1 MAKIKVLLPAMGE
14 GVIEATITQWL
25 KQTGDQ
31 VEEDDPIVEIATD
44 KVDSEI
50 PAPVSG
56 KITRQLFS
64 ENDVPKV
71 GDLIAVIEAES
82 TEDVDESLILTDESE
97 TEQQESSKS
106 KEQEPA
112 KEPSGEQVSSS
123 VIEHEENISAEAPEK
138 FLSPLVRSIA
148 KEENIAHNQLM
159 QIKGTGL
166 NGRITKDDVME
177 WLKKPEGER
186 KIQSQPQTTL
196 QQEGKADYSQQPQV
210 QIPSLPGDEITEMS
224 RMRKLIAGH
233 MVASKQNSP
242 HVTSFVEVDVTNIV
256 NWRTKNKNAFQEKHN
271 EKLTYTPVFTEA
283 VLKAIAD
290 YPLINV
296 SLSGTKIIHHKQVN
310 IGMATALPSGDLIV
324 PVIKQADEK
333 NLVGLARSVNDLA
346 NRARNNKLKP
356 DEIRGGTFT
365 ITNVGTFNNITGTP
379 IINQPE
385 VAILALGAIK
395 KKPAVIE
402 TPSGDTIG
410 IRHMMIISMSYDH
423 RIVDGALGG
432 MFLNRVGEYLEDFDL
447 DRTI

>member
-25 KQTGDQ
+25 KQVGER

-50 PAPVSG
+50 PSPASG
-56 KITRQLFS
+56 KITRHLFN

-71 GDLIAVIEAES
+71 GDLIAVIEVD
-82 TEDVDESLILTDESE
+82 TLDGIDESLILTDGSDRQDEKPDEDKDSVKVENPVQLDKNEEPDVE
-97 TEQQESSKS
+97 TSNFD
-106 KEQEPA
+106 A
-112 KEPSGEQVSSS
+112 D
-123 VIEHEENISAEAPEK
+123 K
-138 FLSPLVRSIA
+138 FYSPLVRSIA
-148 KEENIAHNQLM
+148 KEENISPEELE

-166 NGRITKDDVME
+166 NDRVTKDDVMD
-177 WLKKPEGER
+177 WLNNPEKRTHTQASDKNVGSVVPVENR
-186 KIQSQPQTTL
+186 SAEVPIR
-196 QQEGKADYSQQPQV
+196 
-210 QIPSLPGDEITEMS
+210 SLPGDEIMEMS
-224 RMRKLIAGH
+224 RMRKLIADH
-233 MVASKQNSP
+233 MVISKRVSP

-256 NWRTKNKNAFQEKHN
+256 NWRTRNKSAFMDKHN
-271 EKLTYTPVFTEA
+271 EKLTYTPIFMEA

-296 SLSGTKIIHHKQVN
+296 SVSGTKIIVHKQIN

-346 NRARNNKLKP
+346 GRARNNKLKP
-356 DEIRGGTFT
+356 DEIQGSTFT

-379 IINQPE
+379 VINQPE

-402 TPSGDTIG
+402 TPQGDTIG
-410 IRHMMIISMSYDH
+410 IRHIMILSMSYDH
-423 RIVDGALGG
+423 RVVDGALGG
-432 MFLNRVGEYLEDFDL
+432 MFLNRVGEYLEEFDP
-447 DRTI
+447 DRAL

>member
-25 KQTGDQ
+25 KQVGEE
-31 VEEDDPIVEIATD
+31 VEEDEPIVEIATD

-71 GDLIAVIEAES
+71 GDLIAVIEVES
-82 TEDVDESLILTDESE
+82 LEEVDESLILTDGSDSKEEKEAVKESE
-97 TEQQESSKS
+97 LTNESQPTETEDVVDS
-106 KEQEPA
+106 EA
-112 KEPSGEQVSSS
+112 
-123 VIEHEENISAEAPEK
+123 EETDFEVDK
-138 FLSPLVRSIA
+138 FYSPLVKSIA
-148 KEENIAHNQLM
+148 KTEKISKEELA

-166 NGRITKDDVME
+166 NGRVTKEDVMD
-177 WLKKPEGER
+177 WLNNPEKRNKANVVAKQIVSITQSER
-186 KIQSQPQTTL
+186 NQP
-196 QQEGKADYSQQPQV
+196 EIS
-210 QIPSLPGDEITEMS
+210 IPSLPGDEIMEMS
-224 RMRKLIAGH
+224 RMRKLIADH
-233 MVASKQNSP
+233 MVTSKSVSP

-256 NWRTKNKNAFQEKHN
+256 NWRSRNKENFIDKHG
-271 EKLTYTPVFTEA
+271 EKLTYTPIFMEA

-296 SLSGTKIIHHKQVN
+296 SVSGTKIIVHKQIN

-346 NRARNNKLKP
+346 GRARNNKLKP
-356 DEIRGGTFT
+356 NEIQGSTFT

-379 IINQPE
+379 VINQPE
-385 VAILALGAIK
+385 VAILSLGAIK

-402 TPSGDTIG
+402 TPQGDAIG
-410 IRHMMIISMSYDH
+410 IRQIMILSMSYDH
-423 RIVDGALGG
+423 RVVDGALGG
-432 MFLNRVGEYLEDFDL
+432 MFLNRVGEYLEEFNL
-447 DRTI
+447 ERVV

>member
-25 KQTGDQ
+25 KQVGEE
-31 VEEDDPIVEIATD
+31 VEEDEPIVEIATD

-71 GDLIAVIEAES
+71 GDLIAVIEVES
-82 TEDVDESLILTDESE
+82 LEEVDESLILTDGSDSKEEKEAVKESE
-97 TEQQESSKS
+97 LTNESQPTETEDVVDS
-106 KEQEPA
+106 EA
-112 KEPSGEQVSSS
+112 
-123 VIEHEENISAEAPEK
+123 EETDFEVDK
-138 FLSPLVRSIA
+138 FYSPLVKSIA
-148 KEENIAHNQLM
+148 KTEKISKEELA

-166 NGRITKDDVME
+166 NGRVTKEDVMD
-177 WLKKPEGER
+177 WLNNPEKRNKANVVAKQIVSITQSER
-186 KIQSQPQTTL
+186 NQP
-196 QQEGKADYSQQPQV
+196 EIS
-210 QIPSLPGDEITEMS
+210 IPSLPGDEIMEMS
-224 RMRKLIAGH
+224 RMRKLIADH
-233 MVASKQNSP
+233 MVTSKRVSP

-256 NWRTKNKNAFQEKHN
+256 NWRSRNKENFIDKHG
-271 EKLTYTPVFTEA
+271 EKLTYTPIFMEA

-296 SLSGTKIIHHKQVN
+296 SVSGTKIIVHKQIN

-346 NRARNNKLKP
+346 GRARNNKLKP
-356 DEIRGGTFT
+356 NEIQGSTFT

-379 IINQPE
+379 VINQPE
-385 VAILALGAIK
+385 VAILSLGAIK

-402 TPSGDTIG
+402 TPQGDAIG
-410 IRHMMIISMSYDH
+410 IRQIMILSMSYDH
-423 RIVDGALGG
+423 RVVDGALGG
-432 MFLNRVGEYLEDFDL
+432 MFLNRVGEYLEEFNL
-447 DRTI
+447 ERVV